1 MTHITMTNLID
12 QLNLTGRTALV
23 TGSSQGIGRA
33 IALMLA
39 QSGANVLIH
48 CRNETEAGQSVAD
61 EVSELGVQS
70 GLLEVDLMNSDAAR
84 QLLEKATNRLGQI
97 DILVLN
103 ASVQIKKDWL
113 SITADEFNQQATV
126 NWQRTFELM
135 QVFAPSMQTRGWGR
149 ILSIGSVQ
157 QLRPHPQMPVYA
169 ATKAA
174 VLNLVKSLA
183 AQLAKNG
190 VTVNNLAPGVIA
202 TDRNTDAL
210 ADKSYREQ
218 VRSRIPVGYFGEPHD
233 CASLAALLCSEA
245 GRYITGQDIF
255 VDGGMSL

>member
-1 MTHITMTNLID
+1 MTNLID
-12 QLNLTGRTALV
+12 RMNLTGRNALV

-33 IALMLA
+33 IALTMA
-39 QSGANVLIH
+39 QSGANVLVH
-48 CRNETEAGQSVAD
+48 CRNETEAGQAVAD
-61 EVSELGVQS
+61 EVSRLGVNS
-70 GLLEVDLMNSDAAR
+70 GLLEVDLMNSDAAQ
-84 QLLEKATNRLGQI
+84 QLLDQATNRLGKI

-113 SITADEFNQQATV
+113 SITADEFTQQATV

-135 QVFAPSMQTRGWGR
+135 QVFAPPMQTRSWGR
-149 ILSIGSVQ
+149 ILAIGSVQ
-157 QLRPHPQMPVYA
+157 QLMPHPQMPVYA

-174 VLNLVKSLA
+174 VLNLVRSLA
-183 AQLAKNG
+183 AQLAKDG

-210 ADKSYREQ
+210 SDKSYREQ
-218 VRSRIPVGYFGEPHD
+218 LRSRIPVGYFGEPHD
-233 CASLAALLCSEA
+233 CAALAALLCSEA